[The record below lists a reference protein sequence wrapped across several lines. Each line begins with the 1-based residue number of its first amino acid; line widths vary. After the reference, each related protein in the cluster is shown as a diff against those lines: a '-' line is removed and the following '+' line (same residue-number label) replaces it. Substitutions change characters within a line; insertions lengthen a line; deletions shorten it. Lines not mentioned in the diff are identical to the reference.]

1 MKKTILEYIERLLSV
16 VLSTFSCLGIFLI
29 GNLIGN
35 LISDKPLSNSTM
47 WAIALGGIVLTY
59 LVNTALLNVRYAR
72 LEIMAEELER
82 EKEFEKMKKDCENR
96 QNRKGG
102 EK

>member
-1 MKKTILEYIERLLSV
+1 
-16 VLSTFSCLGIFLI
+16 
-29 GNLIGN
+29 
-35 LISDKPLSNSTM
+35 M

>member
-16 VLSTFSCLGIFLI
+16 VLSTFSCLGMFLI

-35 LISDKPLSNSTM
+35 LINDTPLSYGTM
-47 WAIALGGIVLTY
+47 IAIAFGCIILTY
-59 LVNTALLNVRYAR
+59 TANTALLNVRYAR

>member
-47 WAIALGGIVLTY
+47 WAIALGGIILTY
-59 LVNTALLNVRYAR
+59 LMNTALLNVRYAK
-72 LEIMAEELER
+72 LEIMADELER
-82 EKEFEKMKKDCENR
+82 EKEFEKMKKDCEKR
-96 QNRKGG
+96 QNGG

>member
-1 MKKTILEYIERLLSV
+1 MKKTILEYIERLLSL
-16 VLSTFSCLGIFLI
+16 VLSTFSCLGMFLI

-35 LISDKPLSNSTM
+35 LISDTPLSYSTM
-47 WAIALGGIVLTY
+47 IAIAFGCIILTY
-59 LVNTALLNVRYAR
+59 TANTALLNVRYAK

-82 EKEFEKMKKDCENR
+82 EKDFEKMKKDCENR